1 MRGAISRWLQ
11 CQFLFLV
18 SAVVRLLPRRLS
30 LSLGS
35 GIGLLFHRFSR
46 SRREITLD
54 HLRYAL
60 KDETSETTRERIA
73 RDCYKHF
80 GRLITDTLW
89 LFPQKRERLDRL
101 IKVRGQEHIQKA
113 YDSGRG
119 VLLFSGHFGHW
130 ELVALYQGYLGMPLG
145 LVTRPIDNP
154 SVEHFLA
161 DLRCRS
167 GNEVIHKRNATRRI
181 VRRLREGGGVAIV
194 IDQDQGDRAIFVPF
208 FGRLAS
214 TTPTLASLA
223 LKTGAAII
231 PTYALPTPEGGYEIV
246 YGPEVTLD
254 PLLEVDCRVTALT
267 AKCTAILEGWIRE
280 RPECWLWMH
289 RRWKSTPRER

>member
-1 MRGAISRWLQ
+1 VAYHLAGGRRKIALNNLHDALQPGA
-11 CQFLFLV
+11 
-18 SAVVRLLPRRLS
+18 
-30 LSLGS
+30 
-35 GIGLLFHRFSR
+35 
-46 SRREITLD
+46 
-54 HLRYAL
+54 
-60 KDETSETTRERIA
+60 DEATQERIA
-73 RDCYKHF
+73 RDCFKHF
-80 GRLITDTLW
+80 GRLITDTIW
-89 LFPQKRERLDRL
+89 LFPRKREQLDRL
-101 IKVRGQEHIQKA
+101 IKVRGQENIQKA

-154 SVEHFLA
+154 AVEHFLA

-167 GNEVIHKRNATRRI
+167 GNEIIHKKNATRRV

-194 IDQDQGDRAIFVPF
+194 IDQDQGDGAIFVPF
-208 FGRLAS
+208 FGRPAS
-214 TTPTLASLA
+214 TTPTVASLA

-231 PTYALPTPEGGYEIV
+231 PTYSLPVPGGGYEII

-254 PLLEVDCRVTALT
+254 SLPDGECRVTALT